1 MGESGPRP
9 RSLAGAVEARD
20 AGPLMPGVAPE
31 PCSPA
36 RWPARTAHDSRPR
49 GSVRSRAKSRDRPK
63 MVWCFAAN
71 RPNREDP
78 GSRLARDLTEPDV
91 LVQPLTLSLSGFGFD
106 GQNGGGWPGEVPDRL
121 GVGRY
126 GLHKPDRLVHSGSIR
141 AVYSA
146 IGACPSSS
154 PRAFPRMRCRTRLL
168 PSGSKDPF

>member
-1 MGESGPRP
+1 
-9 RSLAGAVEARD
+9 
-20 AGPLMPGVAPE
+20 
-31 PCSPA
+31 
-36 RWPARTAHDSRPR
+36 
-49 GSVRSRAKSRDRPK
+49 

-106 GQNGGGWPGEVPDRL
+106 GQNGGGWPGEVPDLL

-141 AVYSA
+141 AV
-146 IGACPSSS
+146 I
-154 PRAFPRMRCRTRLL
+154 FPRNSFECFASVSVRRF
-168 PSGSKDPF
+168 PEAVSE

>member
-20 AGPLMPGVAPE
+20 AGPLMPGIAPE
-31 PCSPA
+31 PGSPA

-49 GSVRSRAKSRDRPK
+49 GSVRSRAESCDRPK

-91 LVQPLTLSLSGFGFD
+91 FVQPLTSAFRGSAWTAKTAEVGPARSRICSG
-106 GQNGGGWPGEVPDRL
+106 L
-121 GVGRY
+121 
-126 GLHKPDRLVHSGSIR
+126 
-141 AVYSA
+141 AA
-146 IGACPSSS
+146 MACTSQIAWCTAARSELY
-154 PRAFPRMRCRTRLL
+154 TL
-168 PSGSKDPF
+168 